1 MQLNVKEMTKESL
14 KKLKFLN
21 CQLQMTLP
29 KSICQG
35 QSNKG
40 ICHLPLQRLN
50 AVLLQ
55 LQTFN
60 IP

>member
-1 MQLNVKEMTKESL
+1 MRKESL
-14 KKLKFLN
+14 KKLRFLN
-21 CQLQMTLP
+21 CQLQMTLA

-35 QSNKG
+35 QNNKG

>member
-1 MQLNVKEMTKESL
+1 MTKESL

>member
-1 MQLNVKEMTKESL
+1 
-14 KKLKFLN
+14 
-21 CQLQMTLP
+21 MTLA

-35 QSNKG
+35 LNNKG